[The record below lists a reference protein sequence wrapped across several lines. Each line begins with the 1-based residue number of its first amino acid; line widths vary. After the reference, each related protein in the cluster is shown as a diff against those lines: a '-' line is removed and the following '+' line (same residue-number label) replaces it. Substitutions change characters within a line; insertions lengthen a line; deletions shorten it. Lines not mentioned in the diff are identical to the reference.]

1 MLEEIKKKIDEKKN
15 DKTSY
20 KNYVKSFCKSEKAN
34 ELFNKNDDFRNL
46 KNSISK
52 EEKNKKEDE
61 YF

>member
-1 MLEEIKKKIDEKKN
+1 MH
-15 DKTSY
+15 
-20 KNYVKSFCKSEKAN
+20 